1 MENNNNNNNNLNNI
15 SIEIFSPQKRL
26 PLKHT
31 ISQTTKNDNKIKKE
45 SSLKSEQNDK
55 DMVMLNVDDI
65 KQEEE
70 EEEINNEDN
79 ELFQSKRLVIPG
91 QTISREGE
99 YLKGHGTFNDGSG
112 NLVASVCGTLDKV
125 DRLVSVKALKAR
137 YHGEVGDIIVGRITE
152 ITSKRWKVDVNSRLD
167 YILMLSAINL
177 PGGIQRRRTSADEL
191 QMRSFFVENDLVY
204 AEVQM
209 VMGDGSVAIH
219 TRNQK
224 YGKLQNGHFTKVIPS
239 LIKRSKQHFYNLE
252 CGVDV
257 ILGIN
262 GYIWI
267 ADSEQ
272 QRNQQQFIQ
281 KHEKEPTF
289 DPSIPLIIPD
299 DIKQVSKESRDRI
312 ARVKNSISL
321 LEKGF
326 LLIHQKSIMKVYK
339 LSLKMK
345 LQSKDLLHPQFIKQ
359 ILTVLS
365 TTDYDDDDDDN
376 NNENDQIN

>member
-1 MENNNNNNNNLNNI
+1 MDNNNNLNNI

-31 ISQTTKNDNKIKKE
+31 SLPSINSGNKIKQE
-45 SSLKSEQNDK
+45 SNLKSEEDGDDTNNK
-55 DMVMLNVDDI
+55 DMVMLNVDEI
-65 KQEEE
+65 KGEEYD
-70 EEEINNEDN
+70 DN

-99 YLKGHGTFNDGSG
+99 YLKGHGTFNNG
-112 NLVASVCGTLDKV
+112 NSLVASVCGTLDKV
-125 DRLVSVKALKAR
+125 DRLISVKALKSR

-281 KHEKEPTF
+281 KHEKEPSF

-299 DIKQVSKESRDRI
+299 QIKTISKESRDRI

-326 LLIHQKSIMKVYK
+326 LLIHQKSIMNVYK
-339 LSLKMK
+339 LSLKMN
-345 LQSKDLLHPQFIKQ
+345 LQSKDLLHPQYIKQ

-365 TTDYDDDDDDN
+365 TALYNNDDDDDDDD
-376 NNENDQIN
+376 ENGQ